1 MSMTSTSTVT
11 TRTSSRTDEQI
22 LEIEREKQ
30 IPLYAKRDIALVRGE
45 GAYLFD
51 AAGNRYLDA
60 MSNYGVA
67 ALGHAHPRFTAA
79 MTDQLGVLTTG
90 HQSFGN
96 DVRAELL
103 TEIARIAP
111 EGLSRS
117 FLSNS
122 GAEAV
127 EAALKFAIAK
137 TGRHTIVA
145 ARRGYHGRTLGAL
158 SATADKKY
166 RDIFEPLPLPATHVG
181 YNDAEAVAAALTGE
195 TAAVVLEPLQGEG
208 GIHPADAEYLASVR
222 RITHERGI
230 LLIADEIQSGFRTG
244 APFVTVSAG
253 VTPDIIV
260 TAKALAN
267 GFPIGLTLVTE
278 EISAALPGGAH
289 GSTFGGNPLAARAAV
304 ETLRIFR
311 EDDLYTRAGTLGAQ
325 IMERVTDLKSPR
337 VRAVRGKGL
346 MIGIELKQKA
356 TPVLR
361 GLQERGVLAL
371 PAGNLVVRLLP
382 PMIWE
387 QAQVDELMV
396 ALEGVLAANR

>member
-1 MSMTSTSTVT
+1 MSMTTTSTAT
-11 TRTSSRTDEQI
+11 TRTSGRTDEQI
-22 LEIEREKQ
+22 LEIERAAQ

-79 MTDQLGVLTTG
+79 MIDQLGVLTTG

-111 EGLSRS
+111 DGLMRS

-166 RDIFEPLPLPATHVG
+166 REIFEPLPLPATHVG
-181 YNDAEAVAAALTGE
+181 YNDAEALGAALTDE

-208 GIHPADAEYLASVR
+208 GIHPADAEYLERVR

-244 APFVTVSAG
+244 VPFVTVAAG
-253 VTPDIIV
+253 MTPDIIV

-311 EDDLYTRAGTLGAQ
+311 DDDLYTRAETLGSQ
-325 IMERVTDLKSPR
+325 IMERITDLGSPR

-387 QAQVDELMV
+387 QAQVDELML
-396 ALEGVLAANR
+396 ALEGVLAVDR

>member
-289 GSTFGGNPLAARAAV
+289 GSTFGGNPLAVRAAV